1 MDYKETLNLPLTDF
15 PMKANLAQR
24 EPEMLK
30 KWEEMGI
37 YKKIRETAKGKNPY
51 ILHDGPPYANG
62 NIHLGTALNKI
73 IKDIVI
79 KTKNMTGFDGVYVPG
94 WDCHGLP
101 IEHQVDKEL
110 GGKKAA
116 MSQVE
121 KRRACRVYA
130 EKYVGIQR
138 EQFKRLGVFGEWENP
153 YLTMAY
159 PYEAATVNEFGK
171 LYLNGS
177 VYKGKKPVY
186 WCATCKTALA
196 EAEVEYA
203 DHSTPSIYVKFT
215 FTSDVSQILPKL
227 TGQKVNMVI
236 WTTTPWT
243 IPANLAIA
251 VKDDFIYAAV
261 KIDDEVVIVAKD
273 MLDYCLDAFGFQNKK
288 YEILDEFNG
297 IILEGQKCV
306 HPLIKRDSVL
316 ILAPFVTLEAGTG
329 AVHIAPGHGQE
340 DYEIGLE
347 YGLDNYA
354 PVDDAGKF
362 TEDVEHFAGQF
373 VFDAND
379 NVIKKLKEVGAL
391 LGHFPMQHSYPHCW
405 RCKKP
410 IIFRSTEQWF
420 ISMEKNDLRKKALAC
435 INEVKWIPS
444 WGRDR
449 IYGMVENRPDWCISR
464 QRLWGVPIT
473 VFYCAKCKNEVLTQE
488 ILDHLVELVEKG
500 GADIWFEKEPKDL
513 MPKHTTCP
521 HCKNTEFTKEVNIL
535 DVWFDSGVSHA
546 AVLEKR
552 KDLISP
558 CDMYLEGSD
567 QHRGWFHSS
576 LLESVGTRG
585 RAPYK
590 SVLTHGFV
598 VDGDGKKMS
607 KSVGNV
613 IGAEEAIAKYG
624 AEILRLWVAAEDYT
638 DDIRISEEIL
648 KRLMEAYR
656 RIRNTSRF
664 ILGNLYDFDVNSE
677 IVDYDQMEE
686 MDKWALH
693 RLHEV
698 IKRVKEAY
706 EGHQFHVVFYTLYNY
721 CTVDLSALYLDVLK
735 DRLYTTKAK
744 STARRSGQTAMFI
757 ILKAM
762 TRLLAP
768 ILTFTAEEVWAAM
781 PVWKGKEASIHLTQ
795 FPQVNEQYFNADLG
809 ERWKAMIDA
818 KSEIAK
824 AIEQARKE
832 KIIGHSLD
840 ARITIAVP
848 EKMHALFAQHL
859 EDLRALLIVS
869 QLQLADEKEITK
881 SYQSEEIKGLFVG
894 VEKARGVKCERC
906 WIYEESVGS
915 DAKHP
920 TVCGRCLL
928 NL

>member
-1 MDYKETLNLPLTDF
+1 MDYKNTLNLPQTDF

-30 KWEEMGI
+30 KWEEIGI
-37 YKKIRETAKGKNPY
+37 YKKIRQTAKGKKPY

-62 NIHLGTALNKI
+62 NVHLGTALNKI

-79 KTKNMTGFDGVYVPG
+79 KSKNMTGFDGVYVPG

-110 GGKKAA
+110 GGKKTA

-130 EKYVGIQR
+130 EKFVGIQR
-138 EQFKRLGVFGEWENP
+138 EQFKRLGVFGEWDNP

-159 PYEAATVNEFGK
+159 PYEATTVAEFGK

-203 DHSTPSIYVKFT
+203 DHRTPSIYVKFA
-215 FTSDVSQILPKL
+215 FTSDISQILPKL
-227 TGQKVNMVI
+227 AGQKVNIVI

-261 KIDDEVVIVAKD
+261 KIDNEVLIVAKD
-273 MLDYCLDAFGFQNKK
+273 MLDYCLEAFGYRDKK
-288 YEILDEFNG
+288 YEILDEFKG
-297 IILEGQKCV
+297 AVLEGQKCV
-306 HPLIKRDSVL
+306 HPLIKRNSLL

-379 NVIKKLKEVGAL
+379 NVIKKLDEVGAL
-391 LGHFPMQHSYPHCW
+391 MGHVPIQHSYPHCW

-435 INEVKWIPS
+435 INEVQWIPA

-473 VFYCAKCKNEVLTQE
+473 VFYCAKCKNEVLTKE
-488 ILDHLVELVEKG
+488 ILDHLVALVEKG
-500 GADIWFEKEPKDL
+500 GADVWFEKEPKDL
-513 MPKHTTCP
+513 MRKHTTCP
-521 HCKNTEFTKEVNIL
+521 HCQSTEFTKEVNIL

-552 KDLISP
+552 ENLSSP

-613 IGAEEAIAKYG
+613 IGAEEAIDKYG

-638 DDIRISEEIL
+638 DDIRISTEIL

-664 ILGNLYDFDVNSE
+664 ILGNLYDFDIDKEQVAYE
-677 IVDYDQMEE
+677 QMTE
-686 MDKWALH
+686 MDQWALH
-693 RLHEV
+693 RLQEI
-698 IKRVKEAY
+698 IKRVTEAY
-706 EGHQFHVVFYTLYNY
+706 ERHQFHVVFYTLYNY

-735 DRLYTTKAK
+735 DRLYTTKK
-744 STARRSGQTAMFI
+744 NSVERRSGQTAMFT

-762 TRLLAP
+762 TLLLAP
-768 ILTFTAEEVWAAM
+768 ILTFTAEEVWSAM
-781 PVWKGKEASIHLTQ
+781 HSWSGKEESVHLAQ
-795 FPQVNEQYFNADLG
+795 FPLVNEKYLKADLG

-832 KIIGHSLD
+832 KVIGHSLD
-840 ARITIAVP
+840 ARITIAAP
-848 EKMHALFAQHL
+848 EEMRALFAAHL
-859 EDLRALLIVS
+859 EDMRSLLIVS
-869 QLQLADEKEITK
+869 QLQLAEEKDIASPFK
-881 SYQSEEIKGLFVG
+881 SEEIKGLMVG
-894 VEKARGVKCERC
+894 VEKARGGKCERC

-920 TVCGRCLL
+920 TVCARCLP